1 MRLALPLVLLVALL
15 FAAIALD
22 APEPRADLTT
32 GYVSIE
38 TLDPQMMR
46 AAVDVRLAYAT
57 FEGLCTYDPATF
69 TVRPGVAERWKVS
82 QDGLRY
88 TFYLRADAKW
98 SDGKPVTTHDFV
110 HSWRLAL
117 LPDTAPPYAEFLH
130 AMKGAGAYAQW
141 ASESLKQVTDAP
153 AEARQARAEARVA
166 AIPDKFDE
174 LVGVTAVDDRTLIV
188 ELEKAMPYF
197 LDIVATWPYFPVPAH
212 VIDEATTL
220 KSDTWMYQRDPIW
233 VKPDRIVTNGPYTPS
248 RWRFKSELVLRA
260 NPHFHDAESVKSQT
274 VRLTWFS
281 DELAM
286 FNAYESGVLDVMFGA
301 GPLDFAAELVE
312 AQNDGKRNDL
322 HGFSAFGT
330 YYYAYS
336 CRPKLADGRENPFA
350 DVRVRRAFSLVIDK
364 RALVEQVTRL
374 RQDVSDVFIP
384 PGSIAGYQ
392 SPKGVACVSDA
403 ATAEQRQAMI
413 DQARQLLA
421 DAGYP
426 GGRGLPTIEMSHN
439 TGGGHELVAQAM
451 KSMWEKHLGVT
462 VSIDKQEW
470 KIFLRKRKTGDFMI
484 ARSGW
489 FGDYGDPTTFLDLF
503 QTDNGNNDTG
513 LSDEHYDQMLAEAAS
528 ELDAAKRL
536 AMLSQAESYL
546 LNQRVPI
553 LPLYQYKIIHLF
565 DPDHVT
571 GVSTHPRNLQMF
583 QFIEVKR

>member
-1 MRLALPLVLLVALL
+1 MRVALPLVLLIALL
-15 FAAIALD
+15 LAAIALD

-69 TVRPGVAERWKVS
+69 TVRPGVAERWDVS
-82 QDGLRY
+82 DDGLTY
-88 TFYLRADAKW
+88 TFHLRHDAKW
-98 SDGKPVTTHDFV
+98 SDGQPVTTHDFV
-110 HSWRLAL
+110 NSWRLAL

-130 AMKGAGAYAQW
+130 AMKGAGAYAEW
-141 ASESLKQVTDAP
+141 ATESLEQI
-153 AEARQARAEARVA
+153 AEAPTDQRRALAEARVA
-166 AIPDKFDE
+166 AIPEQFAK
-174 LVGVTAVDDRTLIV
+174 LVGVEAVDQHTLIV
-188 ELEKAMPYF
+188 QLEKAMPYF
-197 LDIVATWPYFPVPAH
+197 LDIIATWPYFPVPAH
-212 VIDEATTL
+212 VIDKATAI
-220 KSDTWMYQRDPIW
+220 KPGTWMYQRDPNW
-233 VKPDRIVTNGPYTPS
+233 VKPDRIVTNGPYVPA
-248 RWRFKSELVLRA
+248 RWRFKSELVLHA
-260 NPHFHDAESVKSQT
+260 NPHYHNADAVKSET
-274 VRLTWFS
+274 VRLIWFS

-312 AQNDGKRNDL
+312 AHREGKRNDV
-322 HGFSAFGT
+322 HGFGAFGT
-330 YYYAYS
+330 YYYAYN
-336 CRPKLADGRENPFA
+336 CRPKLADGRDNPFA

-364 RALVEQVTRL
+364 NALVTEVTRL
-374 RQDVSDVFIP
+374 RQPVSDGFVP
-384 PGSIAGYQ
+384 KDSIDLYPYEVDDVPEWPR
-392 SPKGVACVSDA
+392 S
-403 ATAEQRQAMI
+403 AERQAWAVS
-413 DQARQLLA
+413 QAKQLLA

-426 GGRGLPTIEMSHN
+426 DGRGLPTIEMSHN

-451 KSMWEKHLGVT
+451 KAMWEKHLGVT

-503 QTDNGNNDTG
+503 QSDNGNNDTG
-513 LSDEHYDQMLAEAAS
+513 FSDERYDTLLAAAAK
-528 ELDAAKRL
+528 ELDPLKRMHL
-536 AMLSQAESYL
+536 LSGAEMYL
-546 LNQRVPI
+546 LNRQWPI

-565 DPDHVT
+565 DPDRVT

-583 QFIEVKR
+583 QFIGVAR